1 MAKFSVITAC
11 RNAAA
16 YIEETVRSVLSQSLF
31 ASGRCELEYLVFDGA
46 STDGTVDV
54 LRRFE
59 RDGVKLVSEPDRGF
73 YDALGKGLRNAT
85 GDYVAYLNAGDL
97 FHPGGLAVAADC
109 FDLPGVDW
117 LTGYTVTYNERSQ
130 ATRSTLPFRFRRA
143 LFACGAYGSRLP
155 YLQQESTAWRRS
167 LHRAVDFDALAR
179 LRYAGDYYLWRCFAS
194 AAELTVV
201 RGQIGGF
208 RIHRGQ
214 ISERIDAYCAEV
226 ESLCRAPSLGER
238 LQALTDR
245 VLWNMPERV
254 KALFPDAALIVFDHA
269 TQTWRRVSYG
279 EARRYR

>member
-1 MAKFSVITAC
+1 MAKFTVITAC

-31 ASGRCELEYLVFDGA
+31 ASGRCELEYLVYDGA
-46 STDGTVDV
+46 SSDGTVEV

-59 RDGVKLVSEPDRGF
+59 RDGVKVTSERDGGF
-73 YDALGKGLRNAT
+73 YDALAKGLKRAT

-130 ATRSTLPFRFRRA
+130 ATRSSLPFRFRRE
-143 LFACGAYGSRLP
+143 LFACGAYGSGLP

-167 LHRAVDFDALAR
+167 LQRAVDFDALAK
-179 LRYAGDYYLWRCFAS
+179 LRYAGDFYLWRCFAS
-194 AAELTVV
+194 LADLQVV

-214 ISERIDAYCAEV
+214 ISERIDAYRAEV
-226 ESLCRAPSLGER
+226 DTFCRAADFGER
-238 LQALTDR
+238 LHAVVDR
-245 VLWNMPERV
+245 LLWNMPEWI
-254 KALFPDAALIVFDHA
+254 KALAGDARVIVFDHA
-269 TQTWRRVSYG
+269 AQEWRRVSYG